1 MGNIHFHSSIQH
13 CLTLSGD
20 FRVNYAL
27 KWVNSLASIWTRQIG
42 VLAAASTVGD
52 LKSSAT
58 PKNKS
63 RVISE
68 TRRFVT
74 VGTLKETRTNVEET
88 EEMAETAPKYES
100 ISMDIN
106 EPRSNGPAFNGIPP
120 VADIIFWS
128 LEAVFFYFLYWQLKN
143 FAYDT

>member
-1 MGNIHFHSSIQH
+1 MSSFFYLLIMEDIRFHSPIQH

-27 KWVNSLASIWTRQIG
+27 KWVNSLASIWTRLIG

-52 LKSSAT
+52 WKLSAT
-58 PKNKS
+58 PKSKS

-74 VGTLKETRTNVEET
+74 VGTLKETRTNVEAT
-88 EEMAETAPKYES
+88 EEMAETAPK
-100 ISMDIN
+100 
-106 EPRSNGPAFNGIPP
+106 
-120 VADIIFWS
+120 
-128 LEAVFFYFLYWQLKN
+128 
-143 FAYDT
+143 